1 VRVTQQ
7 ALADATGSVRE
18 VVARALRELRLQ
30 GVIESNP
37 SGVTILRVEALVAEA
52 GGGSLD

>member
-1 VRVTQQ
+1 
-7 ALADATGSVRE
+7 